1 MIDDALLHRSP
12 VHKNLGM
19 SVVEYK
25 PGFIVLS
32 MPISDDIS
40 GLFEGTVHG
49 GMLATFVDTACA
61 TCLVGCYDDQSEAT
75 VTTDTHVRYYR
86 QPRDGPLRAEAT
98 MVHNGRTL
106 LSAECSVFD
115 AEDRVLIRS
124 TATYARISVQ
134 GRATPARSDRSVPR
148 SAG

>member
-49 GMLATFVDTACA
+49 GMLATFADTACA

-75 VTTDTHVRYYR
+75 VTTDMHVRYYR
-86 QPRDGPLRAEAT
+86 QPREGPLRAEAT

-134 GRATPARSDRSVPR
+134 GRATHARSDRSVPR